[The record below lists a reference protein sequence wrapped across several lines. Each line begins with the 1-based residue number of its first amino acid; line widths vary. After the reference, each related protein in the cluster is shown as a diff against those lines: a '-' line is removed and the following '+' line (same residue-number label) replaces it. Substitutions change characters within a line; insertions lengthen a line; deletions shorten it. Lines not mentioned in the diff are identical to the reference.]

1 MDNYKIIRFLNK
13 GSYGKIYLVEK
24 RTSKRQYAL
33 KSIKILNI
41 DRYNKLSILNEI
53 KILLT
58 NNNDYLLK
66 CYDLFIHENNLCIIT
81 DFIDNG
87 DLENLIKDDKALS
100 QEEITKIFLKICV
113 GINSLHHNDIVHRDI
128 KPANILITK
137 DGNVKVCDF
146 GICKYLGFSKITN
159 TVIGTP
165 FFMSPEQMSENYYD
179 FKVDV
184 WGIGCVL
191 FELLYKKHPFNA
203 RNMWELKQNIRN
215 KNPLSK
221 IKCVSDIERLLYDF
235 FQKNRH
241 ARPDLNTFLQNSVNK
256 KLLEKYGINND
267 VKKYKTY
274 YIKSVPYTERDWVK
288 ILDTIKEDFNLP
300 NSPTAS
306 SDKKVLDLENKI
318 EPTLKKCS
326 GSPRLVSYAEIK
338 KAQLKPIILRQ
349 VSRQKKPSRGR
360 KSSKERKPSREHKP
374 SRERKPIS
382 ANNKVSEVV
391 NVRRQRKRWD
401 IENAKNIKPISWAE
415 MYRQGKP
422 LPNIESKVAKRWK
435 KKYAPT
441 KKEVKHSPILPALN
455 HEYNVVNIKNDYKL
469 PEPEKKEQLKP
480 VKNYRKYQHYEWKYN
495 KVEVYDKGNNWR
507 NYAKHFYKGE
517 EAKWIKGLRQ
527 Y

>member
-33 KSIKILNI
+33 KAIKVLNI

-66 CYDLFIHENNLCIIT
+66 CYDLFIHENKLCIIT

-87 DLENLIKDDKALS
+87 DLENLIKDDKPLS

-113 GINSLHHNDIVHRDI
+113 GINSLHYNDIVHRDI

-203 RNMWELKQNIRN
+203 KSMWELKQNIRN
-215 KNPLSK
+215 QNPLSK
-221 IKCVSDIERLLYDF
+221 VKCGSDIERLLYDF

-241 ARPDLNTFLQNSVNK
+241 ARPDLNTFLQNNVNK

-267 VKKYKTY
+267 MKKYKSY
-274 YIKSVPYTERDWVK
+274 YIKSVPYTERDWIK
-288 ILDTIKEDFNLP
+288 ILDNIKEDFNLP
-300 NSPTAS
+300 NSPTS
-306 SDKKVLDLENKI
+306 TTDKKVLALENKD
-318 EPTLKKCS
+318 EPELKKCA

-338 KAQLKPIILRQ
+338 KAQLKPIVLRQ
-349 VSRQKKPSRGR
+349 VSREKKPSR
-360 KSSKERKPSREHKP
+360 ERKPSREHKP
-374 SRERKPIS
+374 SRERKPTS
-382 ANNKVSEVV
+382 ANNNKEADVVV

-401 IENAKNIKPISWAE
+401 LENAKKMKPMSWAE

-422 LPNIESKVAKRWK
+422 LPKIESKVAQHWKRKDEPIK
-435 KKYAPT
+435 KN
-441 KKEVKHSPILPALN
+441 VKHPPVLPALN
-455 HEYNVVNIKNDYKL
+455 HEYNVANIKNDNKL

-480 VKNYRKYQHYEWKYN
+480 IKNPKKYQRYQWRYN
-495 KVEVYDKGNNWR
+495 KVEVYEKGHNWR
-507 NYAKHFYKGE
+507 NYAKHFYKGD
-517 EAKWIKGLRQ
+517 EAKWIKGLRK